1 MKIILNN
8 IEQVVDKDTLSVNEL
23 LKLRIY
29 TFKMIVVKIN
39 GVLIRKPE
47 YDSTQIH
54 EGDQVTVL
62 HLVSGG

>member
-8 IEQVVDKDTLSVNEL
+8 TEQIINKETLTVTEL
-23 LKLRIY
+23 LQIRIY

-47 YDSTQIH
+47 YDNTQIH
-54 EGDQVTVL
+54 DGDQVTVL

>member
-8 IEQVVDKDTLSVNEL
+8 IEQVIDKDTLSVNEL

-39 GVLIRKPE
+39 GVLVRKPN

-54 EGDQVTVL
+54 DGDQVTVL

>member
-8 IEQVVDKDTLSVNEL
+8 TEQIIDQDNLSVNEL
-23 LKLRIY
+23 LQLRIF

-39 GVLIRKPE
+39 GVLIRKPDYE
-47 YDSTQIH
+47 STLIH
-54 EGDQVTVL
+54 EGDQVTML

>member
-8 IEQVVDKDTLSVNEL
+8 TEQIINKETLTVTEL
-23 LKLRIY
+23 LQIRIY

-39 GVLIRKPE
+39 GVLIRKPDYE
-47 YDSTQIH
+47 NTRIH
-54 EGDQVTVL
+54 DGDQVTVL